1 MSQENV
7 ELVRRIYDAAARR
20 DDATPFEFYAV
31 DIVWD
36 LTNTRRVVF
45 PLWAI
50 AVLALDFLV
59 LFGLLTQSEEF
70 FA

>member
-1 MSQENV
+1 MV
-7 ELVRRIYDAAARR
+7 GTGLWVR
-20 DDATPFEFYAV
+20 AV
-31 DIVWD
+31 AGSSPSGLGGMLTVIVMF
-36 LTNTRRVVF
+36 VY

-70 FA
+70 IA